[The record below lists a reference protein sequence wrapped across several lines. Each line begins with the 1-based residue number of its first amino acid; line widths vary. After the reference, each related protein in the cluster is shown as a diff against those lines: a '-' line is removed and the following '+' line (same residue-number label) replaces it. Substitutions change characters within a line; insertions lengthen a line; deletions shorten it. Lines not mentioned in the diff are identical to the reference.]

1 LIKSLSI
8 RSFQSHQN
16 TFIEFSPGITCI
28 TGENDSGKSS
38 ILRAINFVVN
48 NRPSGNS
55 FRSKLSSD
63 NTVVTIDTGDK
74 LVSRIK
80 TDTENLYIMN
90 ADGNEDVFRAFGKK
104 VPDPIIKHLN
114 INPVN
119 FSWQLDGPFLL
130 GKSAADVAKY
140 YNEIVHLEIIDKTIA
155 NIASTLRKERADL
168 ESEKEIEKEKTEK
181 LKEYDW
187 LPGAEKEIV
196 KLELLQLNI
205 NDLKNDQSVLQGLT
219 VELKGLE
226 KANQELEKIT
236 KFENSLL
243 ALIRQ
248 NEEIGNLQNDY
259 NNLSSLINELESLVK
274 TKEKLKQIVEF
285 ENALLVLIKQDEEI
299 NNLQNNYNDLSS
311 LIDELDSLI
320 RTKKKLN
327 RIVEFENQVSSL
339 IEQSN
344 QISEERK
351 SEDELAEYI
360 DLLRGYQ
367 EAKKQCNDI
376 IKFEDNVKA
385 LLVLDGEI
393 EGWVIMYNS
402 LQDLLSERLSLNQ
415 KHENIKIELTDLENE
430 FKDAMPD
437 ICPIFSVECKYIKEA
452 KL

>member
-1 LIKSLSI
+1 MIKSLSLTNF
-8 RSFQSHQN
+8 RSHKN
-16 TFIEFSPGITCI
+16 TFIEFSPGVNVIC
-28 TGENDSGKSS
+28 GETDSGKSNL
-38 ILRAINFVVN
+38 LRAINFVVN
-48 NRPSGNS
+48 NRPLGNDI
-55 FRSKLSSD
+55 RSNWGGD
-63 NTVVTIDTGDK
+63 TVVAIDTGNK

-80 TDTENLYIMN
+80 TDTENLYTLS
-90 ADGNEDVFRAFGKK
+90 GEKEPFEAFGKR
-104 VPDPIIKHLN
+104 VPKPIAKHLN
-114 INPVN
+114 INSVN
-119 FSWQLDGPFLL
+119 FSYQLSGPFLL
-130 GKSAADVAKY
+130 GMSAADVAKY

-155 NIASTLRKERADL
+155 NIASTLRKERAAL
-168 ESEKEIEKEKTEK
+168 ETEKEIEKEKTEK

-196 KLELLQLNI
+196 KLELLQQNI

-219 VELKGLE
+219 DELKGLE

-236 KFENSLL
+236 KFENILL
-243 ALIRQ
+243 ILIAQ
-248 NEEIGNLQNDY
+248 DEEINNLQNDY
-259 NNLSSLINELESLVK
+259 NNLSSLIDKLESLIE
-274 TKEKLKQIVEF
+274 TKEKLNQ
-285 ENALLVLIKQDEEI
+285 
-299 NNLQNNYNDLSS
+299 
-311 LIDELDSLI
+311 
-320 RTKKKLN
+320 
-327 RIVEFENQVSSL
+327 IVEFENQVSSL

-367 EAKKQCNDI
+367 ETKKQRNDI
-376 IKFEDNVKA
+376 IKFEDNVKE

-415 KHENIKIELTDLENE
+415 KHENIKIELTDLEIE
-430 FKDAMPD
+430 FKKAMPD